1 MSSSEGTTLGVGN
14 FRIEVLTANS
24 LLILSVASSLNLS
37 KQKNKKDL
45 HLSFVTSLQ
54 CIFKIYKF
62 ELRAWIWIKE
72 HTGTLGLHD

>member
-14 FRIEVLTANS
+14 FRIEVLTADS

-37 KQKNKKDL
+37 KQKNQKDL

-62 ELRAWIWIKE
+62 ELKA
-72 HTGTLGLHD
+72 